1 MEIFTKICGF
11 VKNIVLLQKFRL
23 FNNRM
28 KLIHKSYKFRI
39 YPTKEQ
45 ESLLSKHFG
54 HCRFVF
60 NKFLNDRKEK
70 YLNEKTSLNYYDNAR
85 TLTDLKKEEEFVWL
99 KEVNSQ
105 SLQASIRNLDIAYKN
120 FFNKQNK
127 FPRFKS
133 KYDRQSFKVPQN
145 VLVEDG
151 KLVIPKFKEGI
162 KLHLH
167 RQMEGE
173 PLFATISKS
182 TTGKYYVS
190 ITCEIE
196 YKPFEKTGKSVG
208 VDTGIKELAILSDGN
223 SYENIKSLKT
233 KLKKLKYEQRQLSKK
248 VKGSQSRNKQKIKLA
263 LVHEQITNIRK
274 DYLHKV
280 STEIIKNHD
289 VISVEDLAVKNIMKN
304 HCLAQAMSDVSLG
317 AFYTMLEYK
326 ANWNDKQFV
335 KINRFFPSS
344 KTCSSCG
351 WIKQDLTLSIREWTC
366 ESCGEH
372 HDRDVNAAKNI
383 LKQGINILSGSGIES
398 YVKQKQGEALPLGE
412 SVTLEAQPI
421 SFAVGG

>member
-1 MEIFTKICGF
+1 
-11 VKNIVLLQKFRL
+11 
-23 FNNRM
+23 M
-28 KLIHKSYKFRI
+28 KLIHKSYLFRI
-39 YPTKEQ
+39 YPSKEQ

-60 NKFLNDRKEK
+60 NRFLNERKEK
-70 YLNEKTSLNYYDNAR
+70 YLNEKTSLNYYDNAA
-85 TLTDLKKEEEFVWL
+85 TLTQLKKDDEFVWL

-105 SLQASIRNLDIAYKN
+105 SLQASIRNLDNAYKN

-133 KYDRQSFKVPQN
+133 KYNRQSFKVPQN
-145 VLVEDG
+145 VSVEDG

-162 KLHLH
+162 KLKLH
-167 RQMEGE
+167 RQMEGK

-182 TTGKYYVS
+182 ATGKCYVS
-190 ITCEIE
+190 ITCEVGH
-196 YKPFEKTGKSVG
+196 KPFDKTNTHVG
-208 VDTGIKELAILSDGN
+208 VDTGVKELAILSEGS
-223 SYENIKSLKT
+223 SYENIKPLKT

-248 VKGSQSRNKQKIKLA
+248 QKGSQSRNKQKRKLR
-263 LVHEQITNIRK
+263 LVHQQITNIRK
-274 DYLHKV
+274 DYLHKI

-326 ANWNDKQFV
+326 ANWNDRQFV
-335 KINRFFPSS
+335 KIDRFYPSS

-366 ESCGEH
+366 ASCGEV
-372 HDRDVNAAKNI
+372 HDRDINAAKNI
-383 LKQGINILSGSGIES
+383 LKQGLNILSGCGMQSDS
-398 YVKQKQGEALPLGE
+398 KQKRDEALPLGE
-412 SVTLEAQPI
+412 SATPVAQHI
-421 SFAVGG
+421 GSAVGG

>member
-1 MEIFTKICGF
+1 
-11 VKNIVLLQKFRL
+11 
-23 FNNRM
+23 M

-60 NKFLNDRKEK
+60 NMFLNERKEK

-85 TLTDLKKEEEFVWL
+85 TLTDLKKEEDFAWL

-133 KYDRQSFKVPQN
+133 KYNKQSFKIPQN
-145 VLVEDG
+145 VIVEED

-162 KLHLH
+162 KLNFH
-167 RQMEGE
+167 RQMKGK

-182 TTGKYYVS
+182 TTGEYYVS
-190 ITCEIE
+190 ITCEIKH
-196 YKPFEKTGKSVG
+196 KPFEKTGRSVG
-208 VDTGIKELAILSDGN
+208 IDTGIKELAILSDGS
-223 SYENIKSLKT
+223 SYENINSLKNR
-233 KLKKLKYEQRQLSKK
+233 LKKLKYEQKQLSKK
-248 VKGSQSRNKQKIKLA
+248 QKGSQSRNKQKRRLA
-263 LVHEQITNIRK
+263 LVHEQIKNIRK

-280 STEIIKNHD
+280 STEIVKNQD
-289 VISVEDLAVKNIMKN
+289 VISVENLAVKNIMKN

-317 AFYTMLEYK
+317 TFYTMLEYK
-326 ANWNDKQFV
+326 SNWNDRQFI
-335 KINRFFPSS
+335 KIDRFFPSS

-366 ESCGEH
+366 ESCGEY
-372 HDRDVNAAKNI
+372 HDRDINAAKNI

-398 YVKQKQGEALPLGE
+398 YVKQKRDEALPLGK
-412 SVTLEAQPI
+412 SATPEAQPI
-421 SFAVGG
+421 GSAVGG